1 MTHEEY
7 IKIIR
12 EATERMYT
20 TNSREDFI
28 DSANSADIYLRD
40 LVEDVQDEIVR
51 GVETLADSFGG
62 SITMRELK
70 GEWHGYWIMH

>member
-70 GEWHGYWIMH
+70 GE

>member
-51 GVETLADSFGG
+51 GVETLADGFGG

-70 GEWHGYWIMH
+70 GE